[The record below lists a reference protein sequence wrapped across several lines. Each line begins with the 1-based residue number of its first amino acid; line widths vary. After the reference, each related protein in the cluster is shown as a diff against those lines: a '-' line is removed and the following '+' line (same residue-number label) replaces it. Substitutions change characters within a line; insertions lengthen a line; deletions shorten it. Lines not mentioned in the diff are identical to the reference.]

1 MAGYSEAFAACYD
14 RLIGEVDYG
23 ERADFYLNQFQR
35 FKDRCEL
42 VLDLACGT
50 GSLCRELAARGLE
63 VIGVDGSQ
71 EMLMQAREKCQ
82 DCQPP
87 VLLLCQEMEALDLY
101 GTVSLAVCMQDSLN
115 HLAGEK
121 ALAAVFGRLR
131 YFVEPGGLFIFDMN
145 TPYKHREVLG
155 ENTFVLEEDDLYCVW
170 QNGYDPQE
178 GAVDIQLD
186 FFQQQADGRFVRSS
200 ECFRDYSYPTQRVE
214 ALLTQAQ
221 FDLLEVQGDY
231 TGQPPTAT
239 EERLVYIA
247 RRR

>member
-1 MAGYSEAFAACYD
+1 MAGYSDAFAACYD
-14 RLIGEVDYG
+14 RLIGGVDYG
-23 ERADFYLNQFQR
+23 ARADFYLNQFKR

-50 GSLCRELAARGLE
+50 GSLCRELASRGLE

-82 DCQPP
+82 QAQPA
-87 VLLLCQEMEALDLY
+87 VLLLCQEMEELDLY
-101 GTVSLAVCMQDSLN
+101 GTVNLAICMQDSLN
-115 HLAGEK
+115 HLEGRE

-155 ENTFVLEEDDLYCVW
+155 DNTFVLEEEGLYCVW
-170 QNGYDPQE
+170 QNSYEPQE

-186 FFQQQADGRFVRSS
+186 FFRESRDGRYSRSS
-200 ECFRDYSYPTQRVE
+200 ECFREYSYTTE
-214 ALLTQAQ
+214 EIATMLEQAE
-221 FDLLEVQGDY
+221 FTLLELQGDY
-231 TGQPPTAT
+231 TGKPPEDN

-247 RRR
+247 KRR